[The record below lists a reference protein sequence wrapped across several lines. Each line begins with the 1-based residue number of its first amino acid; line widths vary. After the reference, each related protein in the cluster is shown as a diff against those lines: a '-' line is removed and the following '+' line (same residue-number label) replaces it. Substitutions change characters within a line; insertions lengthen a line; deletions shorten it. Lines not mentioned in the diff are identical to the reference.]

1 MWHSQQQLL
10 FHILNQW
17 TLWPAFWL
25 WIFNILQQ
33 VCSESL
39 KVETF
44 NLILKVF
51 GVIDFT
57 VLVRNDIV
65 YKSYPS
71 TFIMPRSRSHG
82 RDLSYKSDHGHMLSR
97 ETRPRTAD
105 ADQAYGHT
113 GHNHGQVY
121 GDAGHRDQV
130 YGHAD
135 KGTVH
140 GEQAVEDN
148 ISRDSG
154 HSSAGTPEFVKRGLI
169 PPIQRGDSCR
179 QLTTS
184 LDMDFFN

>member
-1 MWHSQQQLL
+1 M
-10 FHILNQW
+10 
-17 TLWPAFWL
+17 
-25 WIFNILQQ
+25 
-33 VCSESL
+33 
-39 KVETF
+39 
-44 NLILKVF
+44 
-51 GVIDFT
+51 IDFT

-82 RDLSYKSDHGHMLSR
+82 RDLSFKSDHGHMLSR

-105 ADQAYGHT
+105 ADQAYGHAGHSDQAYGHT
-113 GHNHGQVY
+113 GHNHGQVF

-135 KGTVH
+135 KGPVH

-169 PPIQRGDSCR
+169 RPIQRGDSCR
-179 QLTTS
+179 QLTIFT
-184 LDMDFFN
+184 